1 MPGPNPYKPCL
12 GCEERHMGCHST
24 CETGLAQEAKRDAKR
39 EAREQYYISED
50 YFTRKNIIFAKVR
63 NEMRKK
69 GVKF

>member
-1 MPGPNPYKPCL
+1 
-12 GCEERHMGCHST
+12 MGCHST